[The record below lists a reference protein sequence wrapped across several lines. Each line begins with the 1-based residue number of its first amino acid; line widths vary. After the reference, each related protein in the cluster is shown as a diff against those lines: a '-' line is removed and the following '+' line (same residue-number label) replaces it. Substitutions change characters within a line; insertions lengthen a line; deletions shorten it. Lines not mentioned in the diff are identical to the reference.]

1 MYTTILV
8 LFIYHVDDHVGA
20 FHHLRDGR
28 FVFGLVEVVRL
39 GEEVHAKASNT
50 RERQL
55 LGFNLYSAI
64 GSLH

>member
-1 MYTTILV
+1 
-8 LFIYHVDDHVGA
+8 
-20 FHHLRDGR
+20 LRDGR